1 MSLRREENSELPAKV
16 AVKPKHCPGITLG
29 FSITWVKKEGTFP
42 LDAYFGSAR
51 KMKVQHR
58 FK

>member
-1 MSLRREENSELPAKV
+1 MENSELPAKV
-16 AVKPKHCPGITLG
+16 AVKPKHCTGITLG
-29 FSITWVKKEGTFP
+29 FSVPWVKKEGTFP

-51 KMKVQHR
+51 KMKVQNR